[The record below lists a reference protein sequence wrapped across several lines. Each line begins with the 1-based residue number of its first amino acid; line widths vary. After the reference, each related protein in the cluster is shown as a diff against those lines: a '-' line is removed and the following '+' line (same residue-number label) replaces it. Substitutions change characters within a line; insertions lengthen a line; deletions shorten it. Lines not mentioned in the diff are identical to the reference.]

1 MIRDHDRRTP
11 RPSLDNPDGVLPPL
25 LSSGDASTAGAGAGA
40 GALPLPPPL
49 PASKEQASKKPV
61 AWKDMPQKRQLA
73 ILTLSRLSEPLV
85 QTSLQAYMYYQLKWF
100 NPELPDS
107 TIATQAGILHAS
119 FMAAQFVTALLW
131 GRVADS
137 RRAGRKTVL
146 LIGLAGTSL
155 SCLGFG
161 FSTTFWQALL
171 FRTLG
176 GATNG
181 NIGVMRTMISEIVRE
196 KKFQPRAFMLL
207 PMTFNVGVIVGPILG
222 GLLSD
227 PAGSYPALFGR
238 VRFFRAY
245 PYALPNMV
253 SAAFLA
259 AAAAAVWLGIEE
271 TLDALRDDAPD
282 LGQRLGGRLVVVA
295 RRLWAAALRGNG
307 SSSGS
312 GSSGSGRDRH
322 VDQRGEYAA
331 LATHDVELAS
341 DTEARGPS
349 SRDDDGDAAKPRRRR
364 GARYTRR
371 LPFRQIFTRNVVL
384 TFVAQFFLTFHIGTF
399 NALWFVFLSTPV
411 YDPSKTTTKTP
422 PSPSSQ
428 PPPPPPPRLP
438 FRFTG
443 GLGMEP
449 QRVGAAMA
457 ILGVIGIL
465 MQLFL
470 YPNLSAR
477 LGTVRSWRLSLLCFP
492 LAYLLVPYLSVV
504 PSTVP
509 PPAAKAGFAV
519 WLAICGAL
527 LVQVVG
533 RTFAL
538 PSMAILINNGSPHPS
553 VLGTVHGLG
562 QSVSSAA
569 RTVGPMIGGPVY
581 GYGLNRGYVGLV
593 WWALSGVS
601 VCAWLASL
609 LVKEGDGHEVWLEGD
624 EEDD

>member
-1 MIRDHDRRTP
+1 MRNSSDRRQTP
-11 RPSLDNPDGVLPPL
+11 RPSLDDPDGVLPPVL
-25 LSSGDASTAGAGAGA
+25 TGGGDAAAASEPA
-40 GALPLPPPL
+40 
-49 PASKEQASKKPV
+49 ASKEDASNKPV
-61 AWKDMPQKRQLA
+61 GWKDLPQKRQLA

-100 NPELPDS
+100 DPSLPAS
-107 TIATQAGILHAS
+107 TIATQAGIMHAS
-119 FMAAQFVTALLW
+119 FMAAQFITALLW

-137 RRAGRKTVL
+137 PRAGRKTVL
-146 LIGLAGTSL
+146 LIGLVGTSL

-207 PMTFNVGVIVGPILG
+207 PMTFNVGVIIGPILG

-238 VRFFRAY
+238 VRLLRDY
-245 PYALPNMV
+245 PYALPNVV

-259 AAAAAVWLGIEE
+259 AAAAAVWLGIHE
-271 TLDALRDDAPD
+271 TLDALRDDPPD
-282 LGQRLGGRLVVVA
+282 LGLRLGARLVA
-295 RRLWAAALRGNG
+295 LTRRCCG
-307 SSSGS
+307 SRKG
-312 GSSGSGRDRH
+312 GDA
-322 VDQRGEYAA
+322 DERGEYAA
-331 LATHDVELAS
+331 LATHDVELAGAGAS
-341 DTEARGPS
+341 DTEAGRSSTASSVRG
-349 SRDDDGDAAKPRRRR
+349 GAKAPHRRRR
-364 GARYTRR
+364 GARYTQR
-371 LPFRQIFTRNVVL
+371 LPFHQIFTRNVAL
-384 TFVAQFFLTFHIGTF
+384 TFFAQFFLTFHIGTF

-411 YDPSKTTTKTP
+411 YDPS
-422 PSPSSQ
+422 SS
-428 PPPPPPPRLP
+428 PPPPPRHLP

-443 GLGMEP
+443 GLGMPP

-492 LAYLLVPYLSVV
+492 LAYFVVPYLSVV
-504 PSTVP
+504 PSTAEA
-509 PPAAKAGFAV
+509 PAAKAGLAV
-519 WLAICGAL
+519 WLAICGVL
-527 LVQVVG
+527 LLQVVG

-569 RTVGPMIGGPVY
+569 RTIGPVIGGPVY
-581 GYGLNRGYVGLV
+581 GFGLNRGYVGLV

-601 VCAWLASL
+601 VGACLASL
-609 LVKEGDGHEVWLEGD
+609 LVKEGDGHEIWLDGD

>member
-1 MIRDHDRRTP
+1 MIRDPDRRSTP
-11 RPSLDNPDGVLPPL
+11 RPLLQDPDGM
-25 LSSGDASTAGAGAGA
+25 
-40 GALPLPPPL
+40 LPPPATGDAAAAPA
-49 PASKEQASKKPV
+49 PASKEQMSKKPV

-85 QTSLQAYMYYQLKWF
+85 QTSLQAYMFYQLKWF
-100 NPELPDS
+100 DPELPDS
-107 TIATQAGILHAS
+107 TIATQAGIMHAS

-146 LIGLAGTSL
+146 LIGLVGTSL

-161 FSTTFWQALL
+161 FSTTFWQALVY
-171 FRTLG
+171 RTLG

-207 PMTFNVGVIVGPILG
+207 PMTFNVGVIIGPILG

-227 PAGSYPALFGR
+227 PAGSYPSLFGH

-245 PYALPNMV
+245 PYALPNIV
-253 SAAFLA
+253 SAVFLGA
-259 AAAAAVWLGIEE
+259 AALAVWLGIEE
-271 TLDALRDDAPD
+271 TLDALRDAGPD
-282 LGQRLGGRLVVVA
+282 LGLRLGLRLLELA
-295 RRLWAAALRGNG
+295 RRRLWAAALRC
-307 SSSGS
+307 
-312 GSSGSGRDRH
+312 GRRRAHAD
-322 VDQRGEYAA
+322 DADRGEYAA
-331 LATHDVELAS
+331 LSTHDVELAGGTSS
-341 DTEARGPS
+341 DAEARS
-349 SRDDDGDAAKPRRRR
+349 SSASSTRGGNHGAKPRRR
-364 GARYTRR
+364 GARYTQR
-371 LPFRQIFTRNVVL
+371 LPFRQIFTRNVILV
-384 TFVAQFFLTFHIGTF
+384 FVAQFFLTFHIGTF

-411 YDPSKTTTKTP
+411 YDPSAAEP
-422 PSPSSQ
+422 P

-443 GLGMEP
+443 GLGMPP
-449 QRVGAAMA
+449 QRVGLAMA

-477 LGTVRSWRLSLLCFP
+477 LGTLRSWRLSLLCFP
-492 LAYLLVPYLSVV
+492 LAYFVVPYLAVV
-504 PSTVP
+504 PSTAL
-509 PPAAKAGFAV
+509 PPAAKAGVAV
-519 WLAICGAL
+519 WLAICGVL
-527 LVQVVG
+527 FVQVVG

-569 RTVGPMIGGPVY
+569 RTIGPMVGGPVY
-581 GYGLNRGYVGLV
+581 GFGLNRGYVGLV

-601 VCAWLASL
+601 VCACLASL
-609 LVKEGDGHEVWLEGD
+609 FVKEGDGHEVWLQGD
-624 EEDD
+624 EDDE

>member
-1 MIRDHDRRTP
+1 MMRDPDRRSTP
-11 RPSLDNPDGVLPPL
+11 RPSLQDPDGVLPPAAT
-25 LSSGDASTAGAGAGA
+25 GDAAAAAATA
-40 GALPLPPPL
+40 PT
-49 PASKEQASKKPV
+49 SKEQMSKKPV

-85 QTSLQAYMYYQLKWF
+85 QTSLQAYMFYQLKWF
-100 NPELPDS
+100 DPELPDS
-107 TIATQAGILHAS
+107 TIATQAGIMHAS

-137 RRAGRKTVL
+137 RRAGRKPVL
-146 LIGLAGTSL
+146 LIGLVGTSL

-161 FSTTFWQALL
+161 FSTTFWQALV

-196 KKFQPRAFMLL
+196 KKYQPRAFMLL
-207 PMTFNVGVIVGPILG
+207 PMTFNVGVIIGPILG

-227 PAGSYPALFGR
+227 PAGSYPSLLGR
-238 VRFFRAY
+238 VRFLRAY
-245 PYALPNMV
+245 PYALPNIV
-253 SAAFLA
+253 SAVFLA
-259 AAAAAVWLGIEE
+259 AAALAVWLGIEE
-271 TLDALRDDAPD
+271 TLDALRDDAAGGGPD
-282 LGQRLGGRLVVVA
+282 LGLRLGQRLLELA
-295 RRLWAAALRGNG
+295 RRLWTAALRRRGQTH
-307 SSSGS
+307 
-312 GSSGSGRDRH
+312 DA
-322 VDQRGEYAA
+322 DRGEYSA
-331 LATHDVELAS
+331 LSTHDVELAGTSS
-341 DTEARGPS
+341 DAEARS
-349 SRDDDGDAAKPRRRR
+349 SSASSARGNHGAKPRRR
-364 GARYTRR
+364 GARYTQR
-371 LPFRQIFTRNVVL
+371 LPFRQIFTRNVILV
-384 TFVAQFFLTFHIGTF
+384 FVAQFFLTFHIGTF

-411 YDPSKTTTKTP
+411 YDPS
-422 PSPSSQ
+422 SSSSSSSAAE
-428 PPPPPPPRLP
+428 PPPPPRLP

-443 GLGMEP
+443 GLGMPP
-449 QRVGAAMA
+449 QRVGLAMA

-477 LGTVRSWRLSLLCFP
+477 LGTLRSWRLSLLCFP
-492 LAYLLVPYLSVV
+492 LAYFVVPYLAVV
-504 PSTVP
+504 PSTAL
-509 PPAAKAGFAV
+509 PPAAKAGVAV

-527 LVQVVG
+527 FVQVVG

-569 RTVGPMIGGPVY
+569 RTIGPMVGGPVY
-581 GYGLNRGYVGLV
+581 GFGLNRGYVGLV

-601 VCAWLASL
+601 VCACLASL
-609 LVKEGDGHEVWLEGD
+609 FVKEGDGHEVWLQGD
-624 EEDD
+624 QDDE

>member
-1 MIRDHDRRTP
+1 MRHSSDRRRSTPP
-11 RPSLDNPDGVLPPL
+11 RPSLDNDPDGVLPAPVI
-25 LSSGDASTAGAGAGA
+25 GGAASRPAAA
-40 GALPLPPPL
+40 
-49 PASKEQASKKPV
+49 ASKEQMSKKPV

-85 QTSLQAYMYYQLKWF
+85 QTSLQAYMFYQLKWF
-100 NPELPDS
+100 DPTLPDS
-107 TIATQAGILHAS
+107 TIATQAGIMHAS

-131 GRVADS
+131 GRIADS

-146 LIGLAGTSL
+146 LIGLVGTSL

-196 KKFQPRAFMLL
+196 KKYQPRAFMLL
-207 PMTFNVGVIVGPILG
+207 PMTFNVGVIIGPILG

-245 PYALPNMV
+245 PYATPNMV

-259 AAAAAVWLGIEE
+259 AAALAVWLGIEE
-271 TLDALRDDAPD
+271 TLDALRDAPN
-282 LGQRLGGRLVVVA
+282 LGLRVGQRLAVLLQRLIS
-295 RRLWAAALRGNG
+295 RLRGKK
-307 SSSGS
+307 ST
-312 GSSGSGRDRH
+312 DH
-322 VDQRGEYAA
+322 HRGEYAA
-331 LATHDVELAS
+331 LSTHDVELSGAS
-341 DTEARGPS
+341 DTEAGGVSSSASSLRG
-349 SRDDDGDAAKPRRRR
+349 GGGGGGGNTGAKPRRR
-364 GARYTRR
+364 GARYTQR

-384 TFVAQFFLTFHIGTF
+384 TFFAQFFLTFHVGTF

-411 YDPSKTTTKTP
+411 YDPSSAKTT
-422 PSPSSQ
+422 
-428 PPPPPPPRLP
+428 PRMP

-443 GLGMEP
+443 GLGLPP
-449 QRVGAAMA
+449 QRVGMAMA

-470 YPNLSAR
+470 YPTLSAR
-477 LGTVRSWRLSLLCFP
+477 LGTLRSWRLSLLCFP
-492 LAYLLVPYLSVV
+492 LAYFLVPYLAVV
-504 PSTVP
+504 PSSVV
-509 PPAAKAGFAV
+509 PPAAKAGAAV
-519 WLAICGAL
+519 WLAICGVL
-527 LVQVVG
+527 FVQVVG

-538 PSMAILINNGSPHPS
+538 PSMAILVNNGSPHPS

-569 RTVGPMIGGPVY
+569 RTIGPMIGGAVY
-581 GYGLNRGYVGLV
+581 GFGLNRGYVGLV
-593 WWALSGVS
+593 WWSLSGIS
-601 VCAWLASL
+601 ICACLASL

-624 EEDD
+624 DEDE

>member
-1 MIRDHDRRTP
+1 MIRDPDRRSTP
-11 RPSLDNPDGVLPPL
+11 RPSLQDPDGVLPPAT
-25 LSSGDASTAGAGAGA
+25 GEAAAAAAATA
-40 GALPLPPPL
+40 PP
-49 PASKEQASKKPV
+49 SCKEQMSKKPV

-85 QTSLQAYMYYQLKWF
+85 QTSLQAYMFYQLKWF
-100 NPELPDS
+100 DPELPDS
-107 TIATQAGILHAS
+107 TIATQAGIMHAS

-146 LIGLAGTSL
+146 LIGLVGTSL
-155 SCLGFG
+155 SSLGFG
-161 FSTTFWQALL
+161 FSTTFWQALV

-196 KKFQPRAFMLL
+196 KKFQPRAFILL
-207 PMTFNVGVIVGPILG
+207 PMTFNVGVIIGPILG

-227 PAGSYPALFGR
+227 PAGSYPSLFGR
-238 VRFFRAY
+238 VRFLRAY

-253 SAAFLA
+253 SAVFLGA
-259 AAAAAVWLGIEE
+259 AALAVWLGIEE
-271 TLDALRDDAPD
+271 TLDALRDAAPD
-282 LGQRLGGRLVVVA
+282 LGLQLGQRLLELA
-295 RRLWAAALRGNG
+295 RRLWAAAA
-307 SSSGS
+307 
-312 GSSGSGRDRH
+312 SGRRAHEDAG
-322 VDQRGEYAA
+322 RGEYVA
-331 LATHDVELAS
+331 LPTHHVELAGTSS
-341 DTEARGPS
+341 DAEARS
-349 SRDDDGDAAKPRRRR
+349 SSASSARGGHGAEPRRH
-364 GARYTRR
+364 GARRYTQR
-371 LPFRQIFTRNVVL
+371 LPFRQIFTRNVILV
-384 TFVAQFFLTFHIGTF
+384 FVAQFFLTFHIGTF

-411 YDPSKTTTKTP
+411 YDPSAAA
-422 PSPSSQ
+422 
-428 PPPPPPPRLP
+428 PPPPSPRLP

-443 GLGMEP
+443 GLGMPP
-449 QRVGAAMA
+449 QRVGLAMA

-477 LGTVRSWRLSLLCFP
+477 LGTLRSWRLSLLCFP
-492 LAYLLVPYLSVV
+492 LAYFVVPYLAVV
-504 PSTVP
+504 PSAAL
-509 PPAAKAGFAV
+509 PPAAKAGVAV

-527 LVQVVG
+527 FVQVVG

-569 RTVGPMIGGPVY
+569 RTIGPMIGGPVY
-581 GYGLNRGYVGLV
+581 GFGLNRGYVGLV

-601 VCAWLASL
+601 VCACLASL
-609 LVKEGDGHEVWLEGD
+609 FVKEGDGHEVWLQGD
-624 EEDD
+624 EDDEETT